1 MCRGKSVR
9 EVDEAEGVDESSVR
23 ESVKLGVESI
33 KKYLK
38 KVL

>member
-1 MCRGKSVR
+1 MILGKSYR
-9 EVDEAEGVDESSVR
+9 EVAEAEGVNESSVR
-23 ESVKLGVESI
+23 ESVKLGLENM